1 MNPARSTAAIP
12 HSLARRRGSRQC
24 NRDSSADR
32 HHRGGYA
39 PHGTV
44 DAVTDDEWLDLL
56 TRASDN
62 VAASLDSYDD
72 MKRHGDR
79 RGQYGFDLATDA
91 VVLDVLAETGV
102 ATFSEESGYR
112 PGSRSGDDVVII
124 DPVDGS
130 SNASMGI
137 AHYATSLAVRDL
149 DGVRVALVVNLATGE
164 RFDAIRGRGARCDG
178 AAISS
183 SDCSQLSDAMVGI
196 AGHPNKAI
204 GWRQFRA
211 LGACALDVAYVAC
224 GRLDAF
230 ADPIGLHGLWDYAAA
245 HLIALEAGAASGE
258 VAGRDLLHT
267 DHAAMRAPVY
277 GATPELVR
285 QLVDELGGLS
295 ERGQPI

>member
-1 MNPARSTAAIP
+1 
-12 HSLARRRGSRQC
+12 
-24 NRDSSADR
+24 
-32 HHRGGYA
+32 
-39 PHGTV
+39 
-44 DAVTDDEWLDLL
+44 VTDDDWLDLL
-56 TRASDN
+56 TAATKG
-62 VAASLDSYDD
+62 VATSLETYDD
-72 MKRHGDR
+72 MKRNGDR
-79 RGQYGFDLATDA
+79 RGQYGFDLVTDA
-91 VVLDVLAETGV
+91 AVLDVLGETGV
-102 ATFSEESGYR
+102 TTFSEESGFR
-112 PGSRSGDDVVII
+112 AGSSLSDDVVII

-137 AHYATSLAVRDL
+137 AHYATSLAVQDP

-178 AAISS
+178 AAISPS
-183 SDCSQLSDAMVGI
+183 GCSDLSDAMVGI

-245 HLIALEAGAASGE
+245 HLIALEAGAHFGE
-258 VAGRDLLHT
+258 VAGRDLLHL
-267 DHAAMRAPVY
+267 DHAARRAPVY

-285 QLVDELGGLS
+285 QLLDELGGLS
-295 ERGQPI
+295 EHGLPA